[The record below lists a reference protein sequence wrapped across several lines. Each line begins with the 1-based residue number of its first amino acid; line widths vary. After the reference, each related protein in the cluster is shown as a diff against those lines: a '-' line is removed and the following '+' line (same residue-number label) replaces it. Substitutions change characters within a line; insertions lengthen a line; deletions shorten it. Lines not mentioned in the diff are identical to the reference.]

1 MESEYCRWFIGCIY
15 FIIYRYI
22 KERIRSGECELM
34 KEQTEVG
41 KLKEGRY
48 VVIEDEP
55 CKILGISVSKPGKH
69 GAAKARIDV
78 VGIFDGMKR
87 SIVQPVSAKTYVPIV
102 ERKSGQVITI
112 AGSTATL
119 MDMKEYTNF
128 EIEIPPDKVEK
139 VKVGEEIA
147 YIESMGKRKLD
158 LD

>member
-1 MESEYCRWFIGCIY
+1 
-15 FIIYRYI
+15 
-22 KERIRSGECELM
+22 M

-78 VGIFDGMKR
+78 VGIFGGMKR

-128 EIEIPPDKVEK
+128 EIEIPTDKEEK